1 MKKNTLYTL
10 LITIIGSVIAI
21 SLFFSA
27 PEDISHDGHHDEA
40 TEEVTKGPR
49 RGRLLTTDDFSLE
62 ITLNEKSGAPEF
74 HLYSYYK
81 NKLIE
86 PSAVKARIFL
96 TRLDGQVDKF
106 NFKIRNNYLQSD
118 AVVTEP
124 HSFNVEVRTS
134 YGGKTY
140 QWQYEHYEGRVQI
153 SKEIAQ
159 TSGIK
164 TGIAKAHTIKQSLKL
179 SGRIQVDPNR
189 LSKIRARFPGVV
201 TKVKRELGE
210 KVKKGDVLVTIQSN
224 ESLQTYQIK
233 APISGV
239 IIQRDIQ
246 VGEVTTNAALYT
258 IADLT
263 KVWAELDVF
272 NKDIAL
278 IRQGMSVE
286 LETHDNSKASGKI
299 SWLSPMVAHASQSI
313 QARIELDNPQL
324 YFRPGQFIRG
334 RVTIG
339 EHKVAL
345 AVRKS
350 AIQSF
355 RDFQVVY
362 ERIND
367 EYEVRMLELGQED
380 AEWVEVL
387 SGLKLGAEYVTE
399 NSFLIKADIE
409 KSGASHDH

>member
-1 MKKNTLYTL
+1 MKTNTLYTL
-10 LITIIGSVIAI
+10 LITIIGSVIAF
-21 SLFFSA
+21 SLLFSE
-27 PEDISHDGHHDEA
+27 PKHISHDDHHDEVA
-40 TEEVTKGPR
+40 EEAAKGPQG
-49 RGRLLTTDDFSLE
+49 GRLLISDDFSLE
-62 ITLNEKSGAPEF
+62 ITLYEKGAAPEF
-74 HLYSYYK
+74 HLYSYHK
-81 NKLIE
+81 GKLIDPAGVRVE
-86 PSAVKARIFL
+86 IFL

-106 NFKIRNNYLQSD
+106 SFKNQNSYLQGD

-124 HSFNVEVRTS
+124 HSFNVEVRAS
-134 YGGKTY
+134 YDGKKY
-140 QWQYEHYEGRVQI
+140 QWQYENYEGRVKI
-153 SKEIAQ
+153 SEKIAHA
-159 TSGIK
+159 SGIK

-179 SGRIQVDPNR
+179 SGRVQVDPNR
-189 LSKIRARFPGVV
+189 VSQVRARFPGVV
-201 TKVKRELGE
+201 KKVKRELGE
-210 KVKKGDVLVTIQSN
+210 HVKKGDVLVTIQSN

-233 APISGV
+233 APISGI

-246 VGEVTTNAALYT
+246 LGEVTTDAALYT
-258 IADLT
+258 IADLS

-278 IRQGMSVE
+278 IHQGQSVE
-286 LETHDNSKASGKI
+286 LETHDNRKADGKI

-313 QARIELDNPQL
+313 QARIELDNPEL

-339 EHKVAL
+339 EHKAAL

-362 ERIND
+362 TRIKD

-380 AEWVEVL
+380 SEWIEVL
-387 SGLKLGAEYVTE
+387 SGLKPGAEYVTE